1 MAASASSSR
10 DSLSKR
16 ICRACFLSLFLPLWA
31 GLVLHA
37 LSGLAEE
44 GPTVRLF
51 IPAGLTAAGFALH
64 RILRSRGPEKVS
76 RFVGF
81 LSTLEHELTHAAV
94 ALVFLR
100 PPKSL
105 HVTEEGGGYLTLS
118 EGNWFIG
125 LAPYAVPLYASAVL
139 LLGCFV
145 REPWGARCATASALL
160 YGAFLSEL
168 LKSIHPKQTDLV
180 CRGYL
185 QSVVWVMLFQILLLC
200 FSLDMAVGNWSWGGA
215 LSSAKEC
222 YARIFRFALDAASRI
237 AGSGT

>member
-1 MAASASSSR
+1 MAASAQSSR
-10 DSLSKR
+10 DSFAKR
-16 ICRACFLSLFLPLWA
+16 LCRACFLSLFLPLWA
-31 GLVLHA
+31 GLLLHA
-37 LSGLAEE
+37 LSGLARE
-44 GPTVRLF
+44 GATARLLL
-51 IPAGLTAAGFALH
+51 PAGLMAAGFAFH
-64 RILRSRGPEKVS
+64 RIFRSRGPEKLS
-76 RFVGF
+76 RFIGF

-94 ALVFLR
+94 ALLFLR

-139 LLGCFV
+139 LLGCLV

-185 QSVVWVMLFQILLLC
+185 QSVVWIALFQALLLC
-200 FSLDMAVGNWSWGGA
+200 FSLDMTVGNWSWSEA
-215 LSSAKEC
+215 LASAKEC
-222 YARIFRFALDAASRI
+222 YVRILRAAAEAAGAAS
-237 AGSGT
+237 